1 MLSLLAAAAF
11 AVYSLTARPLVMR
24 YGATMATAWSAL
36 VGLLMVFPFGWAA
49 TREQQWT
56 GLSVDAWASL
66 AFASVVSMLIA
77 YTIWSWAIERCGVSR
92 TVPYLFLVPIGTGVL
107 AALLLGERFGLP
119 KIAGALLVLLGTAL
133 VRLAD
138 RMIGVRARSRPVA
151 APKSTQVS

>member
-1 MLSLLAAAAF
+1 
-11 AVYSLTARPLVMR
+11 MR
-24 YGATMATAWSAL
+24 YGATVATAWSAL
-36 VGLLMVFPFGWAA
+36 AGLLMVMPFGWEAV
-49 TREQQWT
+49 RDQRWS

-66 AFASVVSMLIA
+66 AFASVVSMLVA
-77 YTIWSWAIERCGVSR
+77 YTIWSWAIERRGVSR

-138 RMIGVRARSRPVA
+138 RMIGVQARARPVA
-151 APKSTQVS
+151 APKSTRVN